1 MQHTDPSQNFIGLQS
16 EPLKS
21 FFHPASVA
29 LIGAKDD
36 LGSVGRTLL
45 LNLTSTY
52 KGEIYP
58 INPKRE
64 SVFGLKCYKTLNAI
78 GKAVDLAIIATPAKT
93 VPSIMKEIAEAKC
106 KSVIIISAG
115 FKETG
120 PEGLKLEE
128 DVLSIA
134 LKSGIRIIGPNCI
147 GLMNPITGLNAT
159 FAKGIAKPGNLAF
172 ISQSGAMCT
181 AVLDW
186 SFEEKIG
193 FSAFVSIGSMCDVSW
208 GDLIQYLGNDPNT
221 HSILIYMETI
231 GNPRNFLSAA
241 REIAL
246 EKPIIVIK
254 GGRSQQAA
262 KAAASHTGSLAGSDD
277 VFDAA
282 LERVGVLRV
291 NTISELFDMAS
302 LLAKQPLPKGPRLGI
317 ITNAGGPSVL
327 ATDAAVL
334 NGVKIDKISD
344 TTVEKLD
351 PLLPKAWSRGNPI
364 DILGDADPKRYYES
378 VGIVANDPSV
388 DGLLVILSP
397 QDMTDPT
404 GCAESLRQY
413 ASIKD
418 KPLIASWMGGS
429 SVKEGMRLLN
439 QTNIPTF
446 AYPDD
451 AASSFAKMWSYSSNL
466 SSLYETPTLSDEDQS
481 SKEPRHDVAVKIID
495 EVSRSGRELLTEE
508 ESKRLLQAYGIPTV
522 VTLIAHTEEE
532 AIQKAHEIGYPC
544 VLKLLSK
551 KITHKTDVGGVKLNL
566 KDADGV
572 RKAFEE
578 IRSGAEKAEPGAFEG
593 VTVQK
598 MVKHTGFELILGS
611 MSDPQFGPIVLFGT
625 GGELVEIY
633 RDKALGLPPLT
644 HNLSKK
650 LIAKTKISKAL
661 EGYRGRKPVDI
672 DELANLIVHF
682 SQMVAENLRIK
693 ECDINPLIAS
703 GDDIIALD
711 ARVVLHDAKAEK
723 SSIPP
728 SAIRPYPKQYIE
740 EVSLKSGKNL
750 KLRPIRPEDETMIV
764 AFHKDLSENSVRQR
778 YFSFLS
784 LDSRIAHERLI
795 KICFNDF
802 DQEISIV
809 AENGSSHKEIV
820 GVGRL
825 SRVGTL
831 KEGKL
836 TLIIK
841 DAWHGQGLGSILVPK
856 LIDIGKKEGW
866 QTIAADVLEE
876 NRGMLHILEQN
887 GFKDNTQGNT
897 SVKTLVL
904 SL

>member
-1 MQHTDPSQNFIGLQS
+1 MQHTDPSQNFIGLQD

-45 LNLTSTY
+45 LNLIATY

-58 INPKRE
+58 VNPKRD
-64 SVFGLKCYKTLNAI
+64 SVFNLMCYKSLKAI
-78 GKAVDLAIIATPAKT
+78 AKPIDLAIIATPAKT
-93 VPSIMKEIAEAKC
+93 VPSIMKEIADTDC

-120 PEGLKLEE
+120 QEGLKLEE
-128 DVLSIA
+128 EILSIA

-208 GDLIQYLGNDPNT
+208 GDLIHYLGNDPNT
-221 HSILIYMETI
+221 RSILIYMETI

-277 VFDAA
+277 VFEAA

-334 NGVKIDKISD
+334 NGVKIDKIGD
-344 TTVEKLD
+344 ETVKKLD

-364 DILGDADPKRYYES
+364 DILGDADPKRYFES
-378 VGIVANDPSV
+378 VSIVANDPSV

-404 GCAESLRQY
+404 GCAESLRHFANIQ
-413 ASIKD
+413 D
-418 KPLIASWMGGS
+418 KPIIASWMGGS

-439 QTNIPTF
+439 QANIPTF

-451 AASSFAKMWSYSSNL
+451 AASSFAKMWSYTSNL
-466 SSLYETPTLSDEDQS
+466 SALYETPTLSDEGHT
-481 SKEPRHDVAVKIID
+481 SKEPRQDIAIKIID
-495 EVSRSGRELLTEE
+495 EVRGAGRALLTEE

-522 VTLIAHTEEE
+522 ITLIALSEEE
-532 AIQKAHEIGYPC
+532 AIQKASEVGYPC

-566 KDADGV
+566 KDPESV
-572 RKAFEE
+572 RKAFGE

-593 VTVQK
+593 VTVQR
-598 MVKHTGFELILGS
+598 MVKHSGFELILGS

-661 EGYRGRKPVDI
+661 EGYRGRQPVNI
-672 DELANLIVHF
+672 DEMANLIVHF

-703 GDDIIALD
+703 GEEIIALD
-711 ARVVLHDAKAEK
+711 ARVVLHDDSKNEGAT
-723 SSIPP
+723 PP

-740 EVSLKSGKNL
+740 EVSLKSGTNL
-750 KLRPIRPEDETMIV
+750 RLRPIRPEDETMII

-809 AENGSSHKEIV
+809 AESGSSQKEIV

-856 LIDIGKKEGW
+856 LIAIAKKEGW
-866 QTIAADVLEE
+866 KTIAADVLEE
-876 NRGMLHILEQN
+876 NSGMLHILAKN
-887 GFKDNTQGNT
+887 GFQDKTQGKA

>member
-1 MQHTDPSQNFIGLQS
+1 MQYTDPSQNFIGLEQ

-21 FFHPASVA
+21 FFHPESVA

-45 LNLTSTY
+45 LNLISTY

-64 SVFGLKCYKTLNAI
+64 SVFNLPCYKNMLSI
-78 GKAVDLAIIATPAKT
+78 GKVVDLAIIATPANT
-93 VPSIMKEIAEAKC
+93 VPSIIREIAEAKC
-106 KSVIIISAG
+106 KSAIIISAG

-128 DVLSIA
+128 EILSTA
-134 LKSGIRIIGPNCI
+134 RKSGIRIIGPNCI

-186 SFEEKIG
+186 SFEESIG
-193 FSAFVSIGSMCDVSW
+193 FSAFVSIGSMCDVNW

-221 HSILIYMETI
+221 RSILMYMETI
-231 GNPRNFLSAA
+231 GNPRSFLSAA

-246 EKPIIVIK
+246 EKPIIIIK

-277 VFDAA
+277 VFEAA

-302 LLAKQPLPKGPRLGI
+302 LLAKQPLPKGPRLAI

-334 NGVKIDKISD
+334 SGAKIDKITD
-344 TTVEKLD
+344 KTVEQLD

-364 DILGDADPKRYYES
+364 DILGDADPKRYFES
-378 VGIVANDPSV
+378 VGIVAEDPAV

-404 GCAESLRQY
+404 GCAESLRHY
-413 ASIKD
+413 SKIKE

-439 QTNIPTF
+439 QANIPTF
-446 AYPDD
+446 QYPDD
-451 AASSFAKMWSYSSNL
+451 AANSFAKMWSFSSNL
-466 SSLYETPTLSDEDQS
+466 ASLYETPTLSEES
-481 SKEPRHDVAVKIID
+481 LRVTEPGNETAVKILS
-495 EVSRSGRELLTEE
+495 EVSESGRTLLTEE
-508 ESKRLLQAYGIPTV
+508 ESKRLLKAYGIPTV
-522 VTLIAHTEEE
+522 VTEIAKTEED
-532 AIQKAHEIGYPC
+532 ALKRADAIGYPC

-551 KITHKTDVGGVKLNL
+551 EITHKTDVGGVKLNL
-566 KDADGV
+566 KDGNAV
-572 RKAFEE
+572 RQAFAE
-578 IRSGAEKAEPGAFEG
+578 IRSSAEKAHPGAFEG
-593 VTVQK
+593 VTVQR

-611 MSDPQFGPIVLFGT
+611 LSDPQFGPVVLFGT

-644 HNLSKK
+644 HNLSKQ

-661 EGYRGRKPVDI
+661 EGYRGRKAVDM
-672 DELANLIVHF
+672 DALATLIVQF
-682 SQMVAENLRIK
+682 SQMVAENLHIK

-703 GDDIIALD
+703 GEEIIALD
-711 ARVVLHDAKAEK
+711 ARVVLHDQAT
-723 SSIPP
+723 SLDSIPP

-740 EVSLKSGKNL
+740 EVPLKSGSL
-750 KLRPIRPEDETMIV
+750 VRLRPIRPEDEAMIV

-784 LDSRIAHERLI
+784 LDKRIAHERLV

-802 DQEISIV
+802 DQEIAIV
-809 AENGSSHKEIV
+809 AETVSEQKEIV

-825 SRVGTL
+825 SRAGTL

-841 DAWHGQGLGSILVPK
+841 DAWHGQGLGALLVAR

-866 QTIAADVLEE
+866 QTVAADVLEE
-876 NRGMLHILEQN
+876 NSGMLHILKKS
-887 GFKDNTQGNT
+887 GFQVKNAGT
-897 SVKTLVL
+897 SPVKTLVL
-904 SL
+904 RI